1 MNAEE
6 VKAKLDEL
14 KAQGLSEEEILDAL
28 YDMFL
33 DGELSKEDL
42 GKVIGTIGYELSPEF
57 DAVDEDEPIDL
68 KEKGVPVDAEVPE
81 DVSKDEIEKAK
92 EIPSTEG
99 EEESEE
105 PEEGLED
112 EEEDEKLSEDE
123 KTKARSLYG
132 L

>member
-68 KEKGVPVDAEVPE
+68 KEKGEPVDAEIPE
-81 DVSKDEIEKAK
+81 DISKDEIEKAK
-92 EIPSTEG
+92 EIPSAEG

-105 PEEGLED
+105 PEEDLED